1 MYDVI
6 LFDLDGTLTDSGLG
20 ITNSVAYSLKKFGIE
35 IDDRTELY
43 KFIGPPLRESFEK
56 YYGFSPE
63 EAGKA
68 VEYYREYFSG
78 TGVYQNVLLEGVP
91 ELLQSLKAHGRTVAV
106 ASSKPEHFVR
116 LILAHF
122 QVDAYFDEICGAS
135 MDESR
140 INKEDVIEELLG
152 RLGLSEADQKRVLM
166 VGDRRHDVEGA
177 VWHPVPG
184 AVSGICRRGRAG
196 KSRSC
201 RCGGQHGSGRCV
213 HPEGWP
219 DRELNAGD
227 IRGSSLHK
235 YKTGREKRC

>member
-1 MYDVI
+1 MRYQYI
-6 LFDLDGTLTDSGLG
+6 FFDLDGTLTDPREG
-20 ITNSVAYSLKKFGIE
+20 ITKSVQYALRHMGIE
-35 IDDRTELY
+35 EPDLAKLEP
-43 KFIGPPLRESFEK
+43 FIGPPLLDSFQE
-56 YYGFSPE
+56 YYDFSLE
-63 EAGKA
+63 QARAA

-166 VGDRRHDVEGA
+166 VGDRRHKVEGA
-177 VWHPVPG
+177 AQFGIPCLGLSLGFAAEGELERAG
-184 AVSGICRRGRAG
+184 AVAVADSMEAVGAFILRDGRT
-196 KSRSC
+196 
-201 RCGGQHGSGRCV
+201 GS
-213 HPEGWP
+213 
-219 DRELNAGD
+219 
-227 IRGSSLHK
+227 
-235 YKTGREKRC
+235 